1 MHNPGVSEP
10 AWPVRGTPAPPARG
24 NRSVRGWARTA
35 VPFVLF
41 AALVATGTPA
51 AQPPA
56 RAVTL
61 SAWAQ
66 RIETLIAGRPV
77 SVAVSNDGRA
87 LYRHLATTPRIPA
100 SVQKILMAMPLLD
113 EVGADTRIATEALG
127 VIEQGVL
134 TGDLWIRGGGDPT
147 TAAPQMNQLAKRL
160 VALGLTEVTG
170 SVRGDTSTFSRDWWA
185 SGWKTSF
192 PGVEVALP
200 TALTYR
206 ANRDDGGRAVSDP
219 ERRAAGAL
227 TGALVRL
234 GVVVRGSAGAGSA
247 PTELPVLASVE
258 SPPLRRLLVNILGMS
273 DNFGAEVLGK
283 KLAAAS
289 GAQPATIAAG
299 ANAAK
304 SWAADHG
311 VVIASYDASGLS
323 YSNRVTSAGLVR
335 LLGIAETTDWGQ
347 ALLVA
352 LPAGGEGTLKNRLN
366 DVAVRAKT
374 GTVSSVST
382 LAGWVWSPRRDA
394 WVEFAI
400 LSQGLSKSAAVL
412 LEDQIVRILAASA

>member
-1 MHNPGVSEP
+1 MPTEVGEGWSALAGRGEWN
-10 AWPVRGTPAPPARG
+10 VRR
-24 NRSVRGWARTA
+24 WARTA
-35 VPFVLF
+35 VPFVLV
-41 AALVATGTPA
+41 AALVATSTPTS
-51 AQPPA
+51 QPPA

-66 RIETLIAGRPV
+66 KIETLIGGRPV
-77 SVAVSNDGRA
+77 SVAVANDGRS
-87 LYRHLATTPRIPA
+87 LYRHLATTPRVPA

-113 EVGADTRIATEALG
+113 KVGADTRIATEALG
-127 VIEQGVL
+127 VLGDGGVL

-147 TAAPQMNQLAKRL
+147 TAAAQMNQLAKRL

-170 SVRGDTSTFSRDWWA
+170 SVRGDISTFGRDWWA
-185 SGWKTSF
+185 TGWKTSF
-192 PGVEVALP
+192 PGTEVALP

-206 ANRDDGGRAVSDP
+206 GNRSDSGQAITDP

-234 GVVVRGSAGAGSA
+234 GVVVRGTAGAGSA
-247 PTELPVLASVE
+247 PTDAPVLTSVE
-258 SPPLRRLLVNILGMS
+258 SRPLRRLLVDILGMS

-283 KLAAAS
+283 TLAAAA
-289 GAQPATIAAG
+289 GAEPASIAAG
-299 ANAAK
+299 ARVAQN
-304 SWAADHG
+304 WAAVHG
-311 VVIASYDASGLS
+311 VTIASYDASGLS
-323 YSNRVTSAGLVR
+323 YSNRVTPAGLVR
-335 LLGIAETTDWGQ
+335 LLGLSEATDWGQ

-352 LPAGGEGTLKNRLN
+352 LPAGGEGTLRNRLS

-394 WVEFAI
+394 WIEFAI

-412 LEDQIVRILAASA
+412 MEDQIVRILATSA